1 MSRRRKS
8 RMLIWAALAVQFA
21 GLIVDIVWHALHSD
35 FEARTVEQMAVHLG
49 TIHIPIYV
57 GVLCVLLAT
66 AWALI
71 DQARRPPISA
81 AFPVAFLGA
90 LISAAG
96 ELWHAYLH
104 LRLDTHGGPFAA
116 VISFAGFLIVVS
128 AMWISGRRDR
138 RRKPADVAQRR
149 AA

>member
-1 MSRRRKS
+1 MSRRKKS
-8 RMLIWAALAVQFA
+8 RMVIWTALGIQF
-21 GLIVDIVWHALHSD
+21 GGQIIDVIWHALHPN
-35 FEARTVEQMAVHLG
+35 FKAITTEEMLVHLG

-71 DQARRPPISA
+71 DQARRPPIGA

-104 LRLDTHGGPFAA
+104 LHLDARGGPVAA
-116 VISFAGFLIVVS
+116 AISFARF
-128 AMWISGRRDR
+128 
-138 RRKPADVAQRR
+138 
-149 AA
+149 

>member
-1 MSRRRKS
+1 MSRRRNS
-8 RMLIWAALAVQFA
+8 RMLIGAALGVQLA

-71 DQARRPPISA
+71 DQARRPPIGA
-81 AFPVAFLGA
+81 AFPVAFVGA
-90 LISAAG
+90 LISTAG
-96 ELWHAYLH
+96 EVWHAYLH
-104 LRLDTHGGPFAA
+104 LRLDTRGGPVAAA
-116 VISFAGFLIVVS
+116 VSFVGFLVVVA
-128 AMWISGRRDR
+128 AMWLSRRRDR
-138 RRKPADVAQRR
+138 RRKAADVAQR

>member
-1 MSRRRKS
+1 
-8 RMLIWAALAVQFA
+8 
-21 GLIVDIVWHALHSD
+21 
-35 FEARTVEQMAVHLG
+35 MAVHLG

-90 LISAAG
+90 LISVAG
-96 ELWHAYLH
+96 ETWHAYLH
-104 LRLDTHGGPFAA
+104 LHLDTHGGPIAA
-116 VISFAGFLIVVS
+116 VISFAGFLIVVA
-128 AMWISGRRDR
+128 AMWINGRRD